1 MSTDHH
7 SHPVEGH
14 QFKKIF
20 NRLSGQP
27 ESYSRKQNYT
37 FGKTLGAGS
46 FGIVRYARDNS
57 TDEEVAVK
65 IILKKALKGN
75 ESMII
80 DEMQLLEQLNNPH
93 IVGFRDWFESKDKF
107 YLVTQLA
114 TGGELF
120 DRIVQKGRFTEH
132 DASLVVLQMLEAL
145 EYLHNKDIVHRDIKP
160 ENILYLTSKDD
171 SPIVLAD
178 FGIAK
183 RLQNPNEKLTSSAG
197 SFGYAAPEVIL
208 GTGHGKPCDIW
219 SLGVVTY
226 TLLCGYS
233 PFRSENVQ
241 DFINEVKHNN
251 AVIFHAD
258 YWKDVSKDAR
268 RFIIKALQFNP
279 DNRPTA
285 TELLNDPWLV
295 SIAKEYK
302 ETDLLPNFK
311 QGFDAKKKFRQ
322 AIELVKLNN
331 RIKKLKEWQTD
342 EDDDPT
348 EINLFNEHGSVE
360 QRANPSTN
368 DGLTIPCTTSPRR
381 GESPLNTWKKFND
394 VINSLDT
401 NRSKASLSSFK
412 SPYDLA
418 HSNRGTDVSNSGAT
432 NVGKSDTAS
441 SAFVQ
446 LVHAATANKEKVA
459 NYTEDEEGKEKK
471 QKDGDKN

>member
-1 MSTDHH
+1 MS
-7 SHPVEGH
+7 SLEHPHPESGH
-14 QFKKIF
+14 QLKKIF
-20 NRLSGQP
+20 NKLSGQP
-27 ESYSRKQNYT
+27 ESYARKQNYT

-46 FGIVRYARDNS
+46 FGIVRYARDN
-57 TDEEVAVK
+57 TTNEEVAVK

-80 DEMQLLEQLNNPH
+80 DEMQLLEQLDNPH

-120 DRIVQKGRFTEH
+120 DRIVQKGKFTEH
-132 DASLVVLQMLEAL
+132 DASLVVIQILEAL
-145 EYLHNKDIVHRDIKP
+145 EFLHNKDIVHRDIKP
-160 ENILYLTSKDD
+160 ENILYLTPEEE
-171 SPIVLAD
+171 SPVVLAD

-208 GTGHGKPCDIW
+208 GSGHGKPCDIW

-268 RFIIKALQFNP
+268 RFIIKALQFKP
-279 DNRPTA
+279 ENRPTA

-295 SIAKEYK
+295 SIARDYK
-302 ETDLLPNFK
+302 ETDLLPNLK
-311 QGFDAKKKFRQ
+311 QGFDAKQKFRQ

-331 RIKKLKEWQTD
+331 RIKKLKEYQTE
-342 EDDDPT
+342 EDDDPS
-348 EINLFNEHGSVE
+348 EIDFYNDHGSHQDLKDPSLSVPLE
-360 QRANPSTN
+360 NPGRS
-368 DGLTIPCTTSPRR
+368 S
-381 GESPLNTWKKFND
+381 SPLNTWKKFND
-394 VINSLDT
+394 VVNSLDN

-412 SPYDLA
+412 SPYDLS
-418 HSNRGTDVSNSGAT
+418 HSARGTEVGGEKSNPAAG
-432 NVGKSDTAS
+432 N
-441 SAFVQ
+441 AFVQ
-446 LVHAATANKEKVA
+446 LVKAASLHKDKVA
-459 NYTEDEEGKEKK
+459 SYNEEDENDNTKDKEESK
-471 QKDGDKN
+471 

>member
-1 MSTDHH
+1 MTEHH
-7 SHPVEGH
+7 PESGH
-14 QFKKIF
+14 QLKKIF
-20 NRLSGQP
+20 NKLSGQP
-27 ESYSRKQNYT
+27 ESYARKQNYT

-46 FGIVRYARDNS
+46 FGIVRYARDNL
-57 TDEEVAVK
+57 TNEEVAVK

-93 IVGFRDWFESKDKF
+93 IVGFRDWFEI
-107 YLVTQLA
+107 TQLA

-120 DRIVQKGRFTEH
+120 DRIVQKGKFTEH
-132 DASLVVLQMLEAL
+132 DASLVVIQMLEAL

-160 ENILYLTSKDD
+160 ENILYLTQADD
-171 SPIVLAD
+171 SPVVLAD

-183 RLQNPNEKLTSSAG
+183 RLQNSNEKLTSSAG

-208 GTGHGKPCDIW
+208 GNGHGKPCDIW

-295 SIAKEYK
+295 SIARDYK
-302 ETDLLPNFK
+302 EKDLLPNLK
-311 QGFDAKKKFRQ
+311 QGFDAKQKFRQ

-342 EDDDPT
+342 EDDDPS
-348 EINLFNEHGSVE
+348 EINLFNEHGSVNHE
-360 QRANPSTN
+360 DANSLNVPSVTPPQRTA
-368 DGLTIPCTTSPRR
+368 
-381 GESPLNTWKKFND
+381 SPLNTWKKFND
-394 VINSLDT
+394 VVNSLDN

-412 SPYDLA
+412 SPYDTS
-418 HSNRGTDVSNSGAT
+418 HSNRGTEIGNSSGLSGNNA
-432 NVGKSDTAS
+432 AS

-446 LVHAATANKEKVA
+446 LVKTATANKEKVA
-459 NYTEDEEGKEKK
+459 NYQEDENKE
-471 QKDGDKN
+471 DK

>member
-1 MSTDHH
+1 MS
-7 SHPVEGH
+7 SLEHPHPESGH
-14 QFKKIF
+14 QLKKIF
-20 NRLSGQP
+20 NKLSGQP
-27 ESYSRKQNYT
+27 ESYARKQNYT

-46 FGIVRYARDNS
+46 FGIVRYARDN
-57 TDEEVAVK
+57 TTNEEVAVK

-80 DEMQLLEQLNNPH
+80 DEMQLLEQLDNPH

-120 DRIVQKGRFTEH
+120 DRIVQKGKFTEH
-132 DASLVVLQMLEAL
+132 DASLVVIQILEAL
-145 EYLHNKDIVHRDIKP
+145 EFLHNKDIVHRDIKP
-160 ENILYLTSKDD
+160 ENILYLTPEEE
-171 SPIVLAD
+171 SPVVLAD

-208 GTGHGKPCDIW
+208 GSGHGKPCDIW

-268 RFIIKALQFNP
+268 RFIIKALQFKP
-279 DNRPTA
+279 ENRPTA

-295 SIAKEYK
+295 SIARDYK
-302 ETDLLPNFK
+302 ETDLLPNLK
-311 QGFDAKKKFRQ
+311 QGFDAKQKFRQ

-331 RIKKLKEWQTD
+331 RIKKLKEYQTE
-342 EDDDPT
+342 EDDDPS
-348 EINLFNEHGSVE
+348 EIDFYNDHGSHQDLKDPSLNVPLD
-360 QRANPSTN
+360 NPGGS
-368 DGLTIPCTTSPRR
+368 S
-381 GESPLNTWKKFND
+381 SPLNTWKKFND
-394 VINSLDT
+394 VVNSLDN

-412 SPYDLA
+412 SPYDLS
-418 HSNRGTDVSNSGAT
+418 HSARGTEVGGDKSNPAAG
-432 NVGKSDTAS
+432 N
-441 SAFVQ
+441 AFVQ
-446 LVHAATANKEKVA
+446 LVKAASLHKDKVA
-459 NYTEDEEGKEKK
+459 NYKEDDENDNAKDKEESK
-471 QKDGDKN
+471 